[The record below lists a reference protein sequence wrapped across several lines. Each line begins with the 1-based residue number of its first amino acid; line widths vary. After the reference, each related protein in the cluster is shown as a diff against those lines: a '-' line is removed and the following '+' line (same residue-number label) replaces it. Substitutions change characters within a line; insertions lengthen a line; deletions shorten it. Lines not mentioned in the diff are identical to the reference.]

1 MTLPRRRAST
11 KSQKEMNSPIGRTR
25 YSLVAQTLHWLTV
38 LLVGAAYIVSE
49 GAPETRVYAAELAW
63 SLSLHETFGALV
75 LLVLVLRLTLRL
87 FDRAPEEP
95 AVPAWMAVSSKLVHW
110 LLYALLA
117 AVPLT
122 AIFGAW
128 YEGHPVMVFG
138 VGAIGPFVETS
149 HDLGRSI
156 TRVHPLLGDAII
168 WIAGVH
174 AAAAL
179 FHHFLVRD
187 RVLLSMLPGRR
198 VP

>member
-1 MTLPRRRAST
+1 MKYTT
-11 KSQKEMNSPIGRTR
+11 IRTR
-25 YSLVAQTLHWLTV
+25 YSPVAQTLHWLTV
-38 LLVGAAYIVSE
+38 LLVGAAYLASE
-49 GAPETRVYAAELAW
+49 GGPETRVYSADRVW

-75 LLVLVLRLTLRL
+75 LLVLLLRLALRL
-87 FDRAPEEP
+87 FDRPPEEP
-95 AVPAWMAVSSKLVHW
+95 AMPAWMAVSSKVVHW

-122 AIFGAW
+122 AILGAW

-138 VGAIGPFVETS
+138 IGAIGPFVAAS

-156 TRVHPLLGDAII
+156 TGIHPLLGDAII

-179 FHHFLVRD
+179 VHHFFLRD

-198 VP
+198 VS